1 MRLVYNKKGV
11 LSTPLLSLYKYQ
23 MLGSEIDLQASLLH
37 SPYAFV
43 V

>member
-11 LSTPLLSLYKYQ
+11 LGTPLLSLYKYQ
-23 MLGSEIDLQASLLH
+23 MLGSEIDVQASLLH

>member
-1 MRLVYNKKGV
+1 MRLVCKKRRAWHA
-11 LSTPLLSLYKYQ
+11 LLSLYKYQ